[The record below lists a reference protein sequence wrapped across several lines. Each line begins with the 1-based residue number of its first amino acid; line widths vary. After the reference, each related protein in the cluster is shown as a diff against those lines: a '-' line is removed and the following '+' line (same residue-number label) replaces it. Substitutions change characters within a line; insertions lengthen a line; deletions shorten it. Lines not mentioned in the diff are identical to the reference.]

1 MQVRKMTTVVVVD
14 AIEPA
19 LPFWM
24 GLGFAAVAE
33 VPHGERLG
41 FVILAKEGAELMLQ
55 TKDSVREDLGG
66 EPPALA
72 LYCEVDT
79 LEGARER
86 GEVVIPDR
94 TTFYGARETWVRDP
108 AGTLVGFAVM
118 PPR

>member
-1 MQVRKMTTVVVVD
+1 M
-14 AIEPA
+14 
-19 LPFWM
+19 
-24 GLGFAAVAE
+24 
-33 VPHGERLG
+33 
-41 FVILAKEGAELMLQ
+41 
-55 TKDSVREDLGG
+55 
-66 EPPALA
+66 A

-86 GEVVIPDR
+86 GQVVIPDR